1 MGWRR
6 PDVGSNEHAER
17 VPHPQRI
24 AVVSGTLGTAIERRT
39 GEARVLAPTGG
50 STQPPPM
57 RSALS
62 STSRTSTAARRIGL
76 ECGHPYVSPKPA
88 WWHSSG
94 PFATESQASAC
105 ELCGRRAHC
114 CWQHPSDMAS
124 DDSGAE
130 PQNSWS
136 TMTAKLAFLP
146 FWVVGGGPSSTGLG
160 RAWQV
165 TSFLA

>member
-105 ELCGRRAHC
+105 AVGAPIVVGSIRRTWLLMTPAQNLKIVGRR
-114 CWQHPSDMAS
+114 
-124 DDSGAE
+124 
-130 PQNSWS
+130 
-136 TMTAKLAFLP
+136 
-146 FWVVGGGPSSTGLG
+146 
-160 RAWQV
+160 
-165 TSFLA
+165 